1 MSQRAKHA
9 ACAGW
14 LFIALAGG
22 GPVMAQSSSSK
33 AHPEY
38 SVEKRT
44 TEGYATYHLHDAPR
58 KMELSIVP
66 SLGLFAYQFKVNG
79 KDVFIPTE
87 SFRSYVATHW
97 FGWGNPFLA
106 PWANR
111 IDQDYFFVEG
121 KKYLLNESLGNILR
135 VPPKNYILHGLLVYE
150 PRWEIVKTGASKATG
165 AFLVARLDFYKYPDL
180 MANFPFAHAYEVTY
194 RLKDGKLECRTA
206 VANLGRS
213 RMPAHFGYHPY
224 FRPDGPRQ
232 EWTVG
237 IGARKHW
244 LTERAVI
251 PTGETEPTEKFLA
264 GVTHGAA
271 LRQTFIDDTFSDLE
285 RDASGLGSIWVKG
298 KTQKIEVVYSR
309 EYDYAV
315 VYAPLDQTLIC
326 IEPETG
332 PTNAFNLAHEGK
344 FNGLIMVDPG
354 KVIEASYWIIPTG
367 Y

>member
-1 MSQRAKHA
+1 
-9 ACAGW
+9 
-14 LFIALAGG
+14 
-22 GPVMAQSSSSK
+22 MAQSSSSK

-206 VANLGRS
+206 VTNLGRS

-264 GVTHGAA
+264 GVTRGAA
-271 LRQTFIDDTFSDLE
+271 LGQTFIDDTFSDLE

>member
-1 MSQRAKHA
+1 MNLRPRDS
-9 ACAGW
+9 ACAAFV
-14 LFIALAGG
+14 LIALISG
-22 GPVMAQSSSSK
+22 GPAMAQSKSSQS
-33 AHPEY
+33 PSGY
-38 SVEKRT
+38 SVAKKS
-44 TEGYATYHLHDAPR
+44 TEGYTTYHLRDSAR

-66 SLGLFAYQFKVNG
+66 SLGLFAYEFKVNG
-79 KDVFIPTE
+79 KDVFIPIE
-87 SFRSYVATHW
+87 SFKSYVAAHW

-111 IDQDYFFVEG
+111 IDQDYYFVEG

-165 AFLVARLDFYKYPDL
+165 AYLVAHLDFYKYPDL
-180 MANFPFAHAYEVTY
+180 MANFPFAHTYEVTY
-194 RLKDGKLECRTA
+194 RLKDGKLECRTK
-206 VANLGRS
+206 VANLGES

-224 FRPDGPRQ
+224 FRPDGPRE
-232 EWTVG
+232 EWTLG

-244 LTERAVI
+244 LTERAMI
-251 PTGETEPTEKFLA
+251 PTGETESTENFLA
-264 GVTHGAA
+264 GAARGAT
-271 LRQTFIDDTFSDLE
+271 LGQKFIDDTFSDLE
-285 RDASGLGSIWVKG
+285 RDAKGFGSIWVKG

-332 PTNAFNLAHEGK
+332 PTNAFNLTHEGK
-344 FNGLIMVDPG
+344 FNGLLMVEPG
-354 KVIEASYWIIPTG
+354 KPLEAVYWIVPTG